1 MSEQNKKRLESAMLS
16 HKGVSREN
24 NDDKVYGSS
33 ELGLWLLS
41 DGVGGLKQGEQ
52 ASLYTVKE
60 IRKSIANGS
69 NLFNAV
75 HSAHSVIKA
84 YNRHEEEDRGATV
97 VAVYSKD
104 EAYDIAWVG
113 DSRAYL
119 WNEVTGELTQ
129 LTEDHT
135 LVQKLLNAGLLE
147 PSQVKHHPKR
157 HVITQCLGIE
167 NDHQLNI
174 GFLSREWDYGEH
186 LLLASDGLYDELSRT
201 ELIGALRMQRN
212 NQAKVEY
219 MVSLACKNG
228 GSDNVSVILISSPI
242 KKARK
247 KKKKSFIEQIKELL
261 KIG

>member
-1 MSEQNKKRLESAMLS
+1 MSQEEQINIESAMLS

-24 NDDKVYGSS
+24 NDDKVFGSS
-33 ELGLWLLS
+33 QLGLWLLS

-52 ASLYTVKE
+52 ASLYTVNE
-60 IRKSIANGS
+60 IQKSIANGS

-84 YNRHEEEDRGATV
+84 YNKHEKEERGATV
-97 VAVYSKD
+97 VALHSKAD
-104 EAYDIAWVG
+104 TYDLAWVG

-119 WNEVTGELTQ
+119 WNETTGEISQ

-167 NDHQLNI
+167 NNHQLDI
-174 GFLSREWDYGEH
+174 GFLNREWDYGEH
-186 LLLASDGLYDELSRT
+186 ILLASDGLYDELSRT
-201 ELIGALRMQRN
+201 EVIGALKMQRD
-212 NQAKVEY
+212 NQARVEY
-219 MVSLACKNG
+219 MVDLACKNG
-228 GSDNVSVILISSPI
+228 GSDNVSVILITSPV
-242 KKARK
+242 KKPK
-247 KKKKSFIEQIKELL
+247 KKKQKSFIDKIKELL
-261 KIG
+261 KLR

>member
-1 MSEQNKKRLESAMLS
+1 MSQQKNSRIESAMMS

-33 ELGLWLLS
+33 ELNLWLLS

-97 VAVYSKD
+97 VALNSKGHS
-104 EAYDIAWVG
+104 YDVAWVG

-119 WNEVTGELTQ
+119 WNDVTGELKQ

-147 PSQVKHHPKR
+147 PSQAKHHPKR

-167 NDHQLNI
+167 NNHQLDI

-186 LLLASDGLYDELSRT
+186 VLLASDGLYDELSRT
-201 ELIGALRMQRN
+201 ELIGALRMQRD
-212 NQAKVEY
+212 NQAKIEY

-228 GSDNVSVILISSPI
+228 GSDNISVILLSSPI
-242 KKARK
+242 KQPKK
-247 KKKKSFIEQIKELL
+247 KKKKSIIDQIKELL
-261 KIG
+261 KIN

>member
-1 MSEQNKKRLESAMLS
+1 MSPQEKNRIESAMMS
-16 HKGVSREN
+16 HKGVAREN

-60 IRKSIANGS
+60 IRKSIANGA

-97 VAVYSKD
+97 VAVHSKED
-104 EAYDIAWVG
+104 SYDIAWVG

-119 WNEVTGELTQ
+119 WNEITGELSQ

-135 LVQKLLNAGLLE
+135 LVQKLLNAGLIE
-147 PSQVKHHPKR
+147 STQVKHHPKR

-167 NDHQLNI
+167 NDNQLHI
-174 GFLSREWDYGEH
+174 GLLNREWDYGEH

-201 ELIGALRMQRN
+201 ELTGALRMPRD
-212 NQAKVEY
+212 NQAKIEY

-228 GSDNVSVILISSPI
+228 GSDNVSVILISSPVKAP
-242 KKARK
+242 KKR
-247 KKKKSFIEQIKELL
+247 KKKSFIDQIKKLL
-261 KIG
+261 KIN

>member
-1 MSEQNKKRLESAMLS
+1 MSQQKTQRIASAMLS
-16 HKGVSREN
+16 HKGVSRQN

-60 IRKSIANGS
+60 IRKSIIAGA

-84 YNRHEEEDRGATV
+84 YNRHEEQDRGATV
-97 VAVYSKD
+97 VALHSKGD
-104 EAYDIAWVG
+104 AYELAWVG

-119 WNEVTGELTQ
+119 WNEITGELTQ

-135 LVQKLLNAGLLE
+135 LVQKLMNAGLLE
-147 PSQVKHHPKR
+147 PSQAKHHPKR

-174 GFLSREWDYGEH
+174 GFLTREWDYGEH
-186 LLLASDGLYDELSRT
+186 ILLASDGLYDELSRT
-201 ELIGALRMQRN
+201 ELIGALRMQRD
-212 NQAKVEY
+212 NQAKIEY

-228 GSDNVSVILISSPI
+228 GSDNVSVILLSSPVVEP
-242 KKARK
+242 KKPE
-247 KKKKSFIEQIKELL
+247 KKSFIDQIKELL

>member
-1 MSEQNKKRLESAMLS
+1 MSQQKMLNIDSAMLS
-16 HKGVSREN
+16 HKGVYRDN
-24 NDDKVYGSS
+24 NDDKVFGSS
-33 ELGLWLLS
+33 ELNLWLLS
-41 DGVGGLKQGEQ
+41 DGVGGLQQGEQ
-52 ASLYTVKE
+52 ASLYTVNE
-60 IRKSIANGS
+60 IRKSIANGA

-97 VAVYSKD
+97 VALHSRAD
-104 EAYDIAWVG
+104 SFDLAWVG
-113 DSRAYL
+113 DSRAYV
-119 WNEVTGELTQ
+119 WNEVNGELTQ

-147 PSQVKHHPKR
+147 PSQAKHHPKR

-167 NDHQLNI
+167 NDHQLDI
-174 GFLSREWDYGEH
+174 GFLTREWDYGERI
-186 LLLASDGLYDELSRT
+186 LLASDGLYDELSRT
-201 ELIGALRMQRN
+201 ELIGALRMQRDD
-212 NQAKVEY
+212 QAKIEY

-242 KKARK
+242 KEPK
-247 KKKKSFIEQIKELL
+247 KKQQKSFIDKIKELL